1 MNSNEWKQK
10 TYKIIQDNLYY
21 KVNLLNSTNIT
32 SYQFD
37 IKADNG
43 TPDYQLYKDI
53 KVILPISIELN
64 YINNCVNVAKK
75 KG

>member
-32 SYQFD
+32 SYQID